1 MLTPIEDINTL
12 PKDQVGIY
20 AFYNPKTNEVW
31 ANATTDVAKGLIRH
45 LSKLEIGQH
54 DNLDLLTQ
62 YKNKLLN
69 YTVIKANSYEQA
81 DNILNKL
88 NKEYKLLPV

>member
-20 AFYNPKTNEVW
+20 AFYNPNTNEVW
-31 ANATTDVAKGLIRH
+31 ANATTDIAKGLTRH

-54 DNLDLLTQ
+54 ANLDLLTQ
-62 YKNKLLN
+62 YKNRLLN

-81 DNILNKL
+81 DSILNKL
-88 NKEYKLLPV
+88 NKEYKLSPI